1 VARGGIEPPTYRFSG
16 VHALALYGS
25 IETRRTQGGRSSVK
39 VKGGS
44 SSSLASRF
52 LSAVLSY
59 RPFSS
64 KWVLPERGNI
74 ARSEAKDLILRYT
87 VLNRERRLL
96 VTLIGRPASST
107 DLDEMSGDARRQG
120 RKDLPTYQCIRIS

>member
-1 VARGGIEPPTYRFSG
+1 MSACPSAGSIREKRTYRFSG
-16 VHALALYGS
+16 AHALALYGFP
-25 IETRRTQGGRSSVK
+25 ETKRTQGGWSSVK

-59 RPFSS
+59 RLFSS

-74 ARSEAKDLILRYT
+74 ARSEAK
-87 VLNRERRLL
+87 V
-96 VTLIGRPASST
+96 
-107 DLDEMSGDARRQG
+107 
-120 RKDLPTYQCIRIS
+120 

>member
-16 VHALALYGS
+16 ANALALYGFP
-25 IETRRTQGGRSSVK
+25 ETKRTRGGWSSVK
-39 VKGGS
+39 LKGGS

-52 LSAVLSY
+52 LSVVLSC

-64 KWVLPERGNI
+64 KWVLPECGDI

-96 VTLIGRPASST
+96 VTLVGRPASPRNWT
-107 DLDEMSGDARRQG
+107 R
-120 RKDLPTYQCIRIS
+120 